1 MQNFA
6 RAVRMALRY
15 RYSLVGAFLCS
26 LTVALLWGGNIG
38 TVYPF
43 IEVVLRGDSPQKW
56 CAEKIETA
64 DKKTAEIRAAI
75 VDSQQ
80 QQAAVPDD
88 EKPRLLREI
97 AYQESRLEAEQRAL
111 ATYRW
116 LQPYVHRYL
125 PHDPFQT
132 LMMVIG
138 FLLIGTLLKDFFLV
152 INSILISRLV
162 QLTSLDLR
170 NQFYRHTL
178 DMDLA
183 SFGQNRTSNLL
194 SRFTTDLGAV
204 TGGVGTLFGDTMR
217 EPLKMVVCLIG
228 AAMISWRLL
237 LLSLIFSPLALLLTK
252 WLAKSIKRAN
262 TRALE
267 ETAVL
272 YGRLSETFSGIQAVK
287 AFTMERVERN
297 RLHQVA
303 RQLYRRA
310 MKLTMYGA
318 FTKPINE
325 LLGIGVIC
333 LALLAGGYLV
343 LNQETHLLGIQITSR
358 PLTFGSMMA
367 FFAFLAGVSDPAR
380 KLSGVFNTLQCS
392 AAAADRIF
400 PLLDEQPKIID
411 PPDPRELPEGRCD
424 LVFDRVNFHYLPE
437 QQVLKNVSLHIP
449 FGETVA
455 IVGPNGCGKSTLVN
469 LIPRFYDPVE
479 GSVRLDYVDLRE
491 VRLRDLRK
499 RIGVVTQQTFL
510 FDDTIANNIRYG
522 SPSATD
528 EEVIEAAKKAHAHR
542 FIEDVLELGYETN
555 VGECGGRLS
564 GGQRQRISLARAILR
579 DPSILILDE
588 ATSQIDPESEQLI
601 HKALEQFIQ
610 GRTAIIITHRM
621 STLTLADRIV
631 VMDAG
636 HIIDVGTHAELI
648 GRCDLY
654 RRLYHTDF
662 KQSA

>member
-1 MQNFA
+1 MHNFA

-15 RYSLVGAFLCS
+15 RYSLIGAFLCS

-56 CAEKIETA
+56 CAEKIITA
-64 DKKTAEIRAAI
+64 DKKSAEIRAAI
-75 VDSQQ
+75 GDLQQ
-80 QQAAVPDD
+80 QHLAAPADD
-88 EKPRLLREI
+88 KPRLLREI
-97 AYQESRLEAEQRAL
+97 AYHDARLEAEQRAL
-111 ATYRW
+111 AMYRW
-116 LQPYVHRYL
+116 LNPHVQRFL
-125 PHDPFQT
+125 PHDPFHT
-132 LMMVIG
+132 LVLVIG
-138 FLLIGTLLKDFFLV
+138 FLLFGTLLKDLFLV
-152 INSILISRLV
+152 VNSILISRLV

-170 NQFYRHTL
+170 NHFYRHTL

-183 SFGQNRTSNLL
+183 SFGQQRTSGLL
-194 SRFTTDLGAV
+194 SRFTNDLGAV
-204 TGGVGTLFGDTMR
+204 TSGIGTLFGDTMR

-237 LLSLIFSPLALLLTK
+237 LLSLVFCPLALLLTK

-272 YGRLSETFSGIQAVK
+272 YGRLAETFSGIQAVK

-343 LNQETHLLGIQITSR
+343 LNQETHLMGIQITSR
-358 PLTFGSMMA
+358 PMTFGSMMA

-380 KLSGVFNTLQCS
+380 KLSGVFNALQGA

-400 PLLDEQPKIID
+400 PLLDEQPKIVD
-411 PPDPRELPEGRCD
+411 PPEPRELPEGRCD
-424 LVFDRVNFHYLPE
+424 LIFDNINFHYLPE
-437 QQVLKNVSLHIP
+437 QPVLKNVSLHIP

-455 IVGPNGCGKSTLVN
+455 VVGPNGCGKSTLVN
-469 LIPRFYDPVE
+469 LVPRFYDPVE
-479 GSVRLDYVDLRE
+479 GSVRLDYVDVRE

-499 RIGVVTQQTFL
+499 RIGLVTQQTFL
-510 FDDTIANNIRYG
+510 FDDTVANNIRYG

-542 FIEDVLELGYETN
+542 FIEEVLERGYETSI
-555 VGECGGRLS
+555 GECGGRLS

-588 ATSQIDPESEQLI
+588 ATSQIDPESEQMI

-610 GRTAIIITHRM
+610 GRTAIIVTHRM

-636 HIIDVGTHAELI
+636 LIVDVGTHHELI